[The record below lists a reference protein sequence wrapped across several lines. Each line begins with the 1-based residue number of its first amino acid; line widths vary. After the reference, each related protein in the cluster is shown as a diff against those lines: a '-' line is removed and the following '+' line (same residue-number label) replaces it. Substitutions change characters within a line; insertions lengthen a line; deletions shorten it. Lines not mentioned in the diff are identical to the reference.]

1 MHLKLH
7 LHDFEHQKKKMKI
20 RNLKSREVSHPEQIS
35 RPWTRQRGQLWFS
48 VLAIFV
54 LLAWSINRVDLSLG
68 GIVEIFEGWPETQNL
83 LSRMVPPF
91 IPSEDFTVI
100 TKAALDTFFIAFAG
114 TAVGL
119 VLGIP
124 LGLLSAR
131 NIMPFAPV
139 RAFARAI
146 VVFSRAT
153 PALVFAL
160 CFVRLYGI
168 GVLAG
173 LLAIGIHS
181 IGMIGKLITD
191 AAEEIDPGPR
201 EGVIAT
207 GAGSLQDLYTGIW
220 SQMVPTVI
228 SISLYRLEL
237 DFRSAPI
244 LGWVGAGGIGLI
256 LRGYA
261 GSLRYQELL
270 GITILIV
277 VLVVI
282 LEMLSATTRHA
293 LLGKTET
300 DLPGKPGRMTQL
312 FLGGT
317 ARPGKKIA
325 DWMINKSA
333 NKEASESESQ
343 ISRSLTPPW
352 TRERIKVNSIGL
364 IFFALL
370 IISVLAPDIATSRIV
385 DGSQKLP
392 SFIARLTPND
402 WSWFTDRLFSDMID
416 TIAIGFAATGIA
428 LLFAIPFSFLAASNT
443 APGRFVYLISRLF
456 MLLVRCVP
464 ELVVAVIFV
473 AAIGPGPKT
482 GTLALAIGMFGF
494 ITKLFADSIEEARQE
509 IRDGVNSTGAN
520 RLQESVTGVLPQVA
534 PSMVSHS
541 LYLLDVAIRSS
552 TILGIVG
559 GGGIGFL
566 LMSAAKRLYFETLG
580 GIIFCIF
587 VVVFL
592 VEIIA
597 TWIRRKII

>member
-1 MHLKLH
+1 
-7 LHDFEHQKKKMKI
+7 MKI

-35 RPWTRQRGQLWFS
+35 RPWTRQRSQLWFS

-114 TAVGL
+114 TALGL
-119 VLGIP
+119 LLGIP

-282 LEMLSATTRHA
+282 LEILSATTRHA

-317 ARPGKKIA
+317 TRPGKKIA

-352 TRERIKVNSIGL
+352 THERIKVNSIGL
-364 IFFALL
+364 IFFVLL
-370 IISVLAPDIATSRIV
+370 IISVLVPDITTSRIV

-494 ITKLFADSIEEARQE
+494 ITKLFADSIEEARQG

>member
-1 MHLKLH
+1 MNTQDLKN
-7 LHDFEHQKKKMKI
+7 
-20 RNLKSREVSHPEQIS
+20 RKSPYPEQIS
-35 RPWTRQRGQLWFS
+35 RPWTRQRSQLWFS

-54 LLAWSINRVDLSLG
+54 LLAWSINRVDLSFG

-114 TAVGL
+114 TALGL

-139 RAFARAI
+139 RALARAVI
-146 VVFSRAT
+146 VFSRAT
-153 PALVFAL
+153 PALVFAI

-168 GVLAG
+168 GVLPG

-201 EGVIAT
+201 EGVVAT
-207 GAGSLQDLYTGIW
+207 GAGSLQDLYTGVW

-261 GSLRYQELL
+261 GSLRYQEML

-277 VLVVI
+277 VLVVV
-282 LEMLSATTRHA
+282 LEILSAITRHA

-300 DLPGKPGRMTQL
+300 KLPGKPRKITEL
-312 FLGGT
+312 FIGDS

-325 DWMINKSA
+325 DRIISKST
-333 NKEASESESQ
+333 NKERSERERRRARPLS
-343 ISRSLTPPW
+343 PPW
-352 TRERIKVNSIGL
+352 TRERVKVNSVGL
-364 IFFALL
+364 IFFVLL
-370 IISVLAPDIATSRIV
+370 ILSILIPDIAASKIV
-385 DGSQKLP
+385 NGSQKLP

-402 WSWFTDRLFSDMID
+402 WSWFTDRIFSDMVD

-443 APGRFVYLISRLF
+443 APGRFVYLISRFF

-464 ELVVAVIFV
+464 ELVVAVVFV

-494 ITKLFADSIEEARQE
+494 ITKLFADSIEEARQG

-520 RLQESVTGVLPQVA
+520 RIQESTTGVLPQVA
-534 PSMVSHS
+534 PSMVSNS

-587 VVVFL
+587 VVVYF
-592 VEIIA
+592 VEIIS

>member
-1 MHLKLH
+1 MKL
-7 LHDFEHQKKKMKI
+7 
-20 RNLKSREVSHPEQIS
+20 RNLKNREVSHPEQIS
-35 RPWTRQRGQLWFS
+35 RPWTPQRSQLWFT

-114 TAVGL
+114 TALGL

-282 LEMLSATTRHA
+282 LEILSATTRHA

-370 IISVLAPDIATSRIV
+370 IISVIVPDIATSRIV

-494 ITKLFADSIEEARQE
+494 ITKLFADSIEEARQG

>member
-1 MHLKLH
+1 MNT
-7 LHDFEHQKKKMKI
+7 
-20 RNLKSREVSHPEQIS
+20 RNLKNREVSYPEQVS

-114 TAVGL
+114 TALGL
-119 VLGIP
+119 VLGVP

-282 LEMLSATTRHA
+282 LEILSATTRHA

-333 NKEASESESQ
+333 NKEASKSESQ

-370 IISVLAPDIATSRIV
+370 IISVIVPDVATSRIV

-428 LLFAIPFSFLAASNT
+428 LLFAIPFSFLAASNS

-494 ITKLFADSIEEARQE
+494 ITKLFADSIEEARQG

>member
-1 MHLKLH
+1 
-7 LHDFEHQKKKMKI
+7 MKI
-20 RNLKSREVSHPEQIS
+20 RNLKNREVSHPEQIS
-35 RPWTRQRGQLWFS
+35 RPWTPQRSQLWFT

-114 TAVGL
+114 TALGL

-282 LEMLSATTRHA
+282 LEILSATTRHA

-333 NKEASESESQ
+333 NKEASKSESQ

-364 IFFALL
+364 IFFVLL
-370 IISVLAPDIATSRIV
+370 IISVLVPDIATSRIV

-473 AAIGPGPKT
+473 AAIGPGPRT

-494 ITKLFADSIEEARQE
+494 ITKLFADSIEEARQG

-566 LMSAAKRLYFETLG
+566 LMSAAKRLYLETLG

>member
-1 MHLKLH
+1 
-7 LHDFEHQKKKMKI
+7 MKI
-20 RNLKSREVSHPEQIS
+20 RNLKSREVPHPEQIS
-35 RPWTRQRGQLWFS
+35 RPWTRQRSQLWFS

-114 TAVGL
+114 TALGL

-282 LEMLSATTRHA
+282 LEILSATTRHA

-317 ARPGKKIA
+317 TRPGKKIA

-370 IISVLAPDIATSRIV
+370 IISVIVPDIATSRIV

-494 ITKLFADSIEEARQE
+494 ITKLFADSIEEARQG

>member
-1 MHLKLH
+1 
-7 LHDFEHQKKKMKI
+7 MKI

-35 RPWTRQRGQLWFS
+35 RPWTRQRSQLWFS

-114 TAVGL
+114 TALGL

-282 LEMLSATTRHA
+282 LEILSATTRHA

-317 ARPGKKIA
+317 TRPGKKIA

-364 IFFALL
+364 IFFVLL
-370 IISVLAPDIATSRIV
+370 IISVLVPDIATSRIV

-443 APGRFVYLISRLF
+443 APGRFIYLISRLF

-494 ITKLFADSIEEARQE
+494 ITKLFADSIEEARQG

>member
-1 MHLKLH
+1 
-7 LHDFEHQKKKMKI
+7 MKI

-35 RPWTRQRGQLWFS
+35 RPWTRQRSQLWFS

>member
-1 MHLKLH
+1 MNT
-7 LHDFEHQKKKMKI
+7 
-20 RNLKSREVSHPEQIS
+20 RNLKNREVSYPEQVS

-114 TAVGL
+114 TALGL

-282 LEMLSATTRHA
+282 LEILSATTRHA

-352 TRERIKVNSIGL
+352 THERIKVNSIGL

-370 IISVLAPDIATSRIV
+370 IISVIVPDIATSRIV

-494 ITKLFADSIEEARQE
+494 ITKLFADSIEEARQG

>member
-1 MHLKLH
+1 MMSSSNP
-7 LHDFEHQKKKMKI
+7 ESTKMSYSEK
-20 RNLKSREVSHPEQIS
+20 VSK
-35 RPWTRQRGQLWFS
+35 PWTLQRSQIWFA
-48 VLAIFV
+48 LFAIFGLFV
-54 LLAWSINRVDLSLG
+54 WSINRVDLSFG
-68 GIVEIFEGWPETQNL
+68 GIIEIFEGWPETQNL

-114 TAVGL
+114 TALGI
-119 VLGIP
+119 VLGVP

-131 NIMPFAPV
+131 NLMPFAPI
-139 RAFARAI
+139 RALARAI
-146 VVFSRAT
+146 IVFSRAT
-153 PALVFAL
+153 PALVFAI

-168 GVLAG
+168 GVLPG

-191 AAEEIDPGPR
+191 AAEDIDPGPR
-201 EGVIAT
+201 EGVVAT
-207 GAGSLQDLYTGIW
+207 GAGSLQDLYTGVW

-228 SISLYRLEL
+228 SISLYRLEI

-261 GSLRYQELL
+261 GSLRYQEML

-277 VLVVI
+277 VLVI
-282 LEMLSATTRHA
+282 LLEILSAITRHA

-300 DLPGKPGRMTQL
+300 KLPGKPSKFAEL
-312 FLGGT
+312 FFGDRT
-317 ARPGKKIA
+317 RPGKKIA
-325 DWMINKSA
+325 DWMISNSSNKA
-333 NKEASESESQ
+333 KLEAGEPTGKTLS
-343 ISRSLTPPW
+343 PPW
-352 TRERIKVNSIGL
+352 TRERVKVNSVGL
-364 IFFALL
+364 IFFILL
-370 IISVLAPDIATSRIV
+370 ILSIAIPDIAASKIV
-385 DGSQKLP
+385 NGSQKLP
-392 SFIARLTPND
+392 SFVARLTPND
-402 WSWFTDRLFSDMID
+402 WSWFTDRIFSDMVD

-443 APGRFVYLISRLF
+443 APGRFIYLTSRFF

-464 ELVVAVIFV
+464 ELVVAVVFV

-494 ITKLFADSIEEARQE
+494 ITKLFADSIEEARQG
-509 IRDGVNSTGAN
+509 IRDGVSSTGAN

-534 PSMVSHS
+534 PSMVSNS

-587 VVVFL
+587 VVVYL

>member
-1 MHLKLH
+1 
-7 LHDFEHQKKKMKI
+7 MKI
-20 RNLKSREVSHPEQIS
+20 RNLKSREVPHPEQIS
-35 RPWTRQRGQLWFS
+35 RPWTRQRSQLWFS

-114 TAVGL
+114 TALGL

-282 LEMLSATTRHA
+282 LEILSATTRHA

-317 ARPGKKIA
+317 TRPGKKIA

-364 IFFALL
+364 IFFVLL
-370 IISVLAPDIATSRIV
+370 IISVLVPDITTSRIV

-494 ITKLFADSIEEARQE
+494 ITKLFADSIEEARQG

>member
-1 MHLKLH
+1 MNT
-7 LHDFEHQKKKMKI
+7 
-20 RNLKSREVSHPEQIS
+20 RNLKNREVSYPEQIS
-35 RPWTRQRGQLWFS
+35 RPWTRQRSQLWFS

-114 TAVGL
+114 TALGL

-282 LEMLSATTRHA
+282 LEILSATTRHA

-312 FLGGT
+312 LLGGT
-317 ARPGKKIA
+317 TRPGKKIA

-364 IFFALL
+364 IFFVLL
-370 IISVLAPDIATSRIV
+370 IISVLVPDIATSRIV

-494 ITKLFADSIEEARQE
+494 ITKLFADSIEEARQG
-509 IRDGVNSTGAN
+509 IRD
-520 RLQESVTGVLPQVA
+520 L
-534 PSMVSHS
+534 S
-541 LYLLDVAIRSS
+541 LIH
-552 TILGIVG
+552 I
-559 GGGIGFL
+559 
-566 LMSAAKRLYFETLG
+566 
-580 GIIFCIF
+580 
-587 VVVFL
+587 
-592 VEIIA
+592 
-597 TWIRRKII
+597 

>member
-1 MHLKLH
+1 
-7 LHDFEHQKKKMKI
+7 MKI
-20 RNLKSREVSHPEQIS
+20 RNLKSREAPHPEQIS
-35 RPWTRQRGQLWFS
+35 RPWTRQRSQLWFS

-114 TAVGL
+114 TALGL
-119 VLGIP
+119 LLGIP

-282 LEMLSATTRHA
+282 LEILSATTRHA

-317 ARPGKKIA
+317 TRPGKKIA

-364 IFFALL
+364 IFFVLL
-370 IISVLAPDIATSRIV
+370 IISVLVPDIATSRIV

-494 ITKLFADSIEEARQE
+494 ITKLFADSIEEARQG

>member
-1 MHLKLH
+1 MP
-7 LHDFEHQKKKMKI
+7 
-20 RNLKSREVSHPEQIS
+20 HPEQIS
-35 RPWTRQRGQLWFS
+35 RPWTRQRSQLWFS

-114 TAVGL
+114 TALGL

-244 LGWVGAGGIGLI
+244 LGWVGAG
-256 LRGYA
+256 
-261 GSLRYQELL
+261 
-270 GITILIV
+270 
-277 VLVVI
+277 
-282 LEMLSATTRHA
+282 
-293 LLGKTET
+293 
-300 DLPGKPGRMTQL
+300 
-312 FLGGT
+312 
-317 ARPGKKIA
+317 
-325 DWMINKSA
+325 
-333 NKEASESESQ
+333 
-343 ISRSLTPPW
+343 
-352 TRERIKVNSIGL
+352 
-364 IFFALL
+364 
-370 IISVLAPDIATSRIV
+370 
-385 DGSQKLP
+385 
-392 SFIARLTPND
+392 
-402 WSWFTDRLFSDMID
+402 
-416 TIAIGFAATGIA
+416 
-428 LLFAIPFSFLAASNT
+428 
-443 APGRFVYLISRLF
+443 
-456 MLLVRCVP
+456 
-464 ELVVAVIFV
+464 
-473 AAIGPGPKT
+473 
-482 GTLALAIGMFGF
+482 
-494 ITKLFADSIEEARQE
+494 
-509 IRDGVNSTGAN
+509 
-520 RLQESVTGVLPQVA
+520 
-534 PSMVSHS
+534 
-541 LYLLDVAIRSS
+541 
-552 TILGIVG
+552 
-559 GGGIGFL
+559 
-566 LMSAAKRLYFETLG
+566 
-580 GIIFCIF
+580 
-587 VVVFL
+587 
-592 VEIIA
+592 
-597 TWIRRKII
+597 

>member
-1 MHLKLH
+1 MNT
-7 LHDFEHQKKKMKI
+7 
-20 RNLKSREVSHPEQIS
+20 RNLKNREVSYPEQVS

-114 TAVGL
+114 TALGL

-282 LEMLSATTRHA
+282 LEILSATTRHA

-317 ARPGKKIA
+317 TRPGKKIA

-364 IFFALL
+364 IFFVLL
-370 IISVLAPDIATSRIV
+370 IISVLVPDIATSRIV

-494 ITKLFADSIEEARQE
+494 ITKLFADSIEEARQG

>member
-1 MHLKLH
+1 MNT
-7 LHDFEHQKKKMKI
+7 
-20 RNLKSREVSHPEQIS
+20 RNLKNREVSYPEQVS
-35 RPWTRQRGQLWFS
+35 RPWTSQRGQLWFS

-114 TAVGL
+114 TALGL

-282 LEMLSATTRHA
+282 LEILSATTRHA

-333 NKEASESESQ
+333 NKEVSESESQ

-370 IISVLAPDIATSRIV
+370 IISVIVPDIATSRIV

-494 ITKLFADSIEEARQE
+494 ITKLFADSIEEARQG

>member
-1 MHLKLH
+1 MNT
-7 LHDFEHQKKKMKI
+7 
-20 RNLKSREVSHPEQIS
+20 RNLKNREVSHPEQIS
-35 RPWTRQRGQLWFS
+35 RPWTRQRSQLWFS

-54 LLAWSINRVDLSLG
+54 LLVWSINRVDLSLG

-114 TAVGL
+114 TAFGL

-282 LEMLSATTRHA
+282 LEILSATTRHA

-300 DLPGKPGRMTQL
+300 DLPGKPGKMTQL
-312 FLGGT
+312 FGGGT

-343 ISRSLTPPW
+343 IPRSLTPPW

-364 IFFALL
+364 IFFILL
-370 IISVLAPDIATSRIV
+370 ILSIIVPDIATSRIV

-494 ITKLFADSIEEARQE
+494 ITKLFADSIEEARQG

-566 LMSAAKRLYFETLG
+566 LMSAAKRLYLETLG

-587 VVVFL
+587 VVVCL

>member
-1 MHLKLH
+1 
-7 LHDFEHQKKKMKI
+7 MKI
-20 RNLKSREVSHPEQIS
+20 RNLKSREVPHPEQIS
-35 RPWTRQRGQLWFS
+35 RPWTRQRSQLWFS

-114 TAVGL
+114 TALGL

-282 LEMLSATTRHA
+282 LEVLSATTRHA

-317 ARPGKKIA
+317 TRPGKKIA

-364 IFFALL
+364 IFFVLL
-370 IISVLAPDIATSRIV
+370 IISVLVPDIATSRIV

-494 ITKLFADSIEEARQE
+494 ITKLFADSIEEARQG

>member
-1 MHLKLH
+1 MNSSNLG
-7 LHDFEHQKKKMKI
+7 KI
-20 RNLKSREVSHPEQIS
+20 KVSHPEKVS
-35 RPWTRQRGQLWFS
+35 KPWTLQRGQIWFS
-48 VLAIFV
+48 LLAIFGLFV
-54 LLAWSINRVDLSLG
+54 WSISRVDLSVG
-68 GIVEIFEGWPETQNL
+68 GIVEIFEGWPETRNL

-114 TAVGL
+114 TAFGI
-119 VLGIP
+119 VLGVP

-131 NIMPFAPV
+131 NLMPFAPI
-139 RAFARAI
+139 RALARAI
-146 VVFSRAT
+146 IVFSRAT
-153 PALVFAL
+153 PALVFAI

-168 GVLAG
+168 GVLPG

-201 EGVIAT
+201 EGVVAT
-207 GAGSLQDLYTGIW
+207 GAGPLQDLYTGVW

-228 SISLYRLEL
+228 SISLYRLEI

-261 GSLRYQELL
+261 GSLRYQEML

-277 VLVVI
+277 VLVI
-282 LEMLSATTRHA
+282 LLEILSAITRHA

-300 DLPGKPGRMTQL
+300 KLPGKPSKFLDL
-312 FLGGT
+312 FFGDQ
-317 ARPGKKIA
+317 ARPGKKVA
-325 DWMINKSA
+325 DWMISKSSNEPKLKTCNHA
-333 NKEASESESQ
+333 D
-343 ISRSLTPPW
+343 RTLTPPW
-352 TRERIKVNSIGL
+352 TRERVKVNSVGL
-364 IFFALL
+364 IFFILL
-370 IISVLAPDIATSRIV
+370 IFSIVIPDIAASKIV
-385 DGSQKLP
+385 NGSQKLP

-402 WSWFTDRLFSDMID
+402 WSWFTDRIFSDMVD
-416 TIAIGFAATGIA
+416 TIAIGLAATGIA
-428 LLFAIPFSFLAASNT
+428 LLFAVPFSFLAASNT
-443 APGRFVYLISRLF
+443 APGRLVYLISRFF

-464 ELVVAVIFV
+464 ELVVAVVFV

-494 ITKLFADSIEEARQE
+494 ITKLFADSIEEARQG

-534 PSMVSHS
+534 PSMVSNS

-587 VVVFL
+587 VVVYL

>member
-1 MHLKLH
+1 
-7 LHDFEHQKKKMKI
+7 MKI

-35 RPWTRQRGQLWFS
+35 RPWTRQRSQLWFS

-114 TAVGL
+114 TALGL

-282 LEMLSATTRHA
+282 LEILSATTRHA

-317 ARPGKKIA
+317 TRPGKKIA

-352 TRERIKVNSIGL
+352 THERIKVNSIGL
-364 IFFALL
+364 IFFVLL
-370 IISVLAPDIATSRIV
+370 IISVLVPDIATSRIV

-494 ITKLFADSIEEARQE
+494 ITKLFADSIEEARQG

>member
-1 MHLKLH
+1 
-7 LHDFEHQKKKMKI
+7 MKI
-20 RNLKSREVSHPEQIS
+20 RNLKSREAPHPEQIS
-35 RPWTRQRGQLWFS
+35 RPWTRQRSQLWFS

-114 TAVGL
+114 TALGL

-282 LEMLSATTRHA
+282 LEILSATTRHA

-317 ARPGKKIA
+317 TRPGKKIA

-364 IFFALL
+364 IFFVLL
-370 IISVLAPDIATSRIV
+370 IISVLVPDIATSRIV

-494 ITKLFADSIEEARQE
+494 ITKLFADSIEEARQG

>member
-1 MHLKLH
+1 
-7 LHDFEHQKKKMKI
+7 MKI

-35 RPWTRQRGQLWFS
+35 RPWTRQRSQLWFS

-114 TAVGL
+114 TALGL

-282 LEMLSATTRHA
+282 LEILSATTRHA

-317 ARPGKKIA
+317 TRPGKKIA

-364 IFFALL
+364 IFFVLL
-370 IISVLAPDIATSRIV
+370 IISVLVPDIATSRIV

-443 APGRFVYLISRLF
+443 APGRFVYLISRFF

-494 ITKLFADSIEEARQE
+494 ITKLFADSIEEARQGV
-509 IRDGVNSTGAN
+509 RDGVNSTGAN

>member
-1 MHLKLH
+1 
-7 LHDFEHQKKKMKI
+7 MKI

-35 RPWTRQRGQLWFS
+35 RPWNRQRGQLWFS

-114 TAVGL
+114 TALGL

-282 LEMLSATTRHA
+282 LEILSATTRHA

-317 ARPGKKIA
+317 VRPGKKIA

-370 IISVLAPDIATSRIV
+370 IISVIVPDIATSRIV

>member
-1 MHLKLH
+1 
-7 LHDFEHQKKKMKI
+7 MKI

-35 RPWTRQRGQLWFS
+35 RPWTRQRSQLWFS

-114 TAVGL
+114 TALGL

-282 LEMLSATTRHA
+282 LEILSATTRHA

-317 ARPGKKIA
+317 TRPGKKIA

-364 IFFALL
+364 IFFVLL
-370 IISVLAPDIATSRIV
+370 IISVLVPDIATSRIV

-494 ITKLFADSIEEARQE
+494 ITKLFADSIEEARQG

>member
-1 MHLKLH
+1 MN
-7 LHDFEHQKKKMKI
+7 I
-20 RNLKSREVSHPEQIS
+20 RNLKNREVSHPEQIS
-35 RPWTRQRGQLWFS
+35 RPWTPQRSQLWFT

-114 TAVGL
+114 TALGL

-282 LEMLSATTRHA
+282 LEILSATTRHA

-333 NKEASESESQ
+333 NKEASKSESQ

-364 IFFALL
+364 IFFVLL
-370 IISVLAPDIATSRIV
+370 IISVLVPDIATSRIV

-473 AAIGPGPKT
+473 AAIGPGPRT

-494 ITKLFADSIEEARQE
+494 ITKLFADSIEEARQG

-566 LMSAAKRLYFETLG
+566 LMSAAKRLYLETLG

-587 VVVFL
+587 VVVFI

>member
-1 MHLKLH
+1 MNT
-7 LHDFEHQKKKMKI
+7 
-20 RNLKSREVSHPEQIS
+20 RNLKNREVSHPEQIF
-35 RPWTRQRGQLWFS
+35 RPWTRQRSQLWFS

-114 TAVGL
+114 TALGL

-282 LEMLSATTRHA
+282 LEILSATTRHA

-300 DLPGKPGRMTQL
+300 DLPGKPGKMTQL

-343 ISRSLTPPW
+343 IPRSLTPPW

-364 IFFALL
+364 IFFILL
-370 IISVLAPDIATSRIV
+370 ILSIIVPDISTSRIV

-494 ITKLFADSIEEARQE
+494 ITKLFADSIEEARQG
-509 IRDGVNSTGAN
+509 IRDGVSSTGAN

-566 LMSAAKRLYFETLG
+566 LMSAAKRLYLETLG

-587 VVVFL
+587 VVVCL

>member
-1 MHLKLH
+1 
-7 LHDFEHQKKKMKI
+7 MKI
-20 RNLKSREVSHPEQIS
+20 RNLKNREVSHPEQIS
-35 RPWTRQRGQLWFS
+35 RPWTPQRSQLWFT

-114 TAVGL
+114 TALGL

-282 LEMLSATTRHA
+282 LEILSATTRHA

-333 NKEASESESQ
+333 NKEASKSESQ

-364 IFFALL
+364 IFFVLL
-370 IISVLAPDIATSRIV
+370 IISVLVPDIATSRIV

-473 AAIGPGPKT
+473 AAIGPGPRT

-494 ITKLFADSIEEARQE
+494 ITKLFADSIEEARQG

>member
-1 MHLKLH
+1 
-7 LHDFEHQKKKMKI
+7 MKI

-35 RPWTRQRGQLWFS
+35 RPWTRQRSQLWFS

-114 TAVGL
+114 TALGL

-282 LEMLSATTRHA
+282 LEILSATTRHA

-317 ARPGKKIA
+317 TRPGKKIA

-370 IISVLAPDIATSRIV
+370 IISVIVPDIATSRIV

-443 APGRFVYLISRLF
+443 APGRFVYLISRFF

-494 ITKLFADSIEEARQE
+494 ITKLFADSIEEARQG

>member
-1 MHLKLH
+1 MNT
-7 LHDFEHQKKKMKI
+7 
-20 RNLKSREVSHPEQIS
+20 RNLNNREVSYPEQVS

-114 TAVGL
+114 TALGL

-282 LEMLSATTRHA
+282 LEILSATTRHA

-370 IISVLAPDIATSRIV
+370 IISVIVPDIATSRIV

-494 ITKLFADSIEEARQE
+494 ITKLFADSIEEARQG

>member
-1 MHLKLH
+1 MNT
-7 LHDFEHQKKKMKI
+7 
-20 RNLKSREVSHPEQIS
+20 RNLKNREVSYPEQIS
-35 RPWTRQRGQLWFS
+35 RPWTRQRSQLWFS

-114 TAVGL
+114 TALGL

-282 LEMLSATTRHA
+282 LEILSATTRHA

-317 ARPGKKIA
+317 TRPGKKIA

-343 ISRSLTPPW
+343 ASRSLTPPW
-352 TRERIKVNSIGL
+352 TRERIKVNFIGL
-364 IFFALL
+364 IFFVLL
-370 IISVLAPDIATSRIV
+370 IISVLVPDIATSRIV

-494 ITKLFADSIEEARQE
+494 ITKLFADSIEEARQG

>member
-1 MHLKLH
+1 
-7 LHDFEHQKKKMKI
+7 MKI

-35 RPWTRQRGQLWFS
+35 RPWTRQRSQLWFS

-282 LEMLSATTRHA
+282 LEILSATTRHA

-317 ARPGKKIA
+317 TRPGKKIA

-364 IFFALL
+364 IFFVLL
-370 IISVLAPDIATSRIV
+370 IISVLVPDIATSRIV

-494 ITKLFADSIEEARQE
+494 ITKLFADSIEEARQG